1 MLLEQ
6 TYSDYIE
13 NTFAKQYYLVYLS
26 LNLVDSA
33 TMKNENCPRQS
44 SNHCLKT
51 MGGGG
56 RREINLRGLKQLAN
70 NRTKTRPRT

>member
-33 TMKNENCPRQS
+33 TMKNENCPRRQS

-51 MGGGG
+51 IGGG
-56 RREINLRGLKQLAN
+56 EL
-70 NRTKTRPRT
+70 